1 MPMKEEDTNCDSLP
15 LRNNFYRILAAKVSN
30 NMVLKPCP
38 KVHLSPL
45 YGRGWH
51 PERHL
56 LLDLSLETEA
66 WASPL
71 SSSTLR
77 PTTTTRPPPQG
88 SATPATRPAAAHTRR
103 EVESFGRRVKEP
115 RRPAGGGVRYRWRWE
130 EHGGGVAGGSRCLAE
145 SKPGLSW
152 HWAGPEA
159 GRGSH

>member
-1 MPMKEEDTNCDSLP
+1 MLLYQFLVHLFQNAKDIILESLMPTFQTIWFLNCFK
-15 LRNNFYRILAAKVSN
+15 NFI
-30 NMVLKPCP
+30 
-38 KVHLSPL
+38 HLSPL
-45 YGRGWH
+45 NGGWH
-51 PERHL
+51 PKRHP
-56 LLDLSLETEA
+56 LLDPWLETGA
-66 WASPL
+66 WASPP
-71 SSSTLR
+71 STLR
-77 PTTTTRPPPQG
+77 PTTTRPPPQG